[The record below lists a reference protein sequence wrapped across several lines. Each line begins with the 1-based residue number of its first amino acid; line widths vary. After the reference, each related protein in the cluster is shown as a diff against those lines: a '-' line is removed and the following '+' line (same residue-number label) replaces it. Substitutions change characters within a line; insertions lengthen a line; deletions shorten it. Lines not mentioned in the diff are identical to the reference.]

1 MFTLLLIAALVG
13 GMIWFGSFSG
23 KEYIEKHRCFSEN
36 SIVKRFNRLLG
47 DLKKDNLSVVKDK
60 LLNTLAEYRTVKKAQ
75 FVENRTYLTEAL
87 TSVKEQCSIMGNA
100 VYQKAANIRK
110 LKGQIS
116 KEEGAR
122 LVYEYEIHENTYK
135 RLQTASVDLE
145 NKIVLLDTKVVEFD
159 GLLALRKAQIVAMIA
174 DNVSLDDNSFID
186 LKLDSLEQEFKHIA
200 NENENRKHVDKLMG
214 DSTTPQKIK
223 FDQAKYE
230 QLFEAFE

>member
-1 MFTLLLIAALVG
+1 MLTLLLIAALVA
-13 GMIWFGSFSG
+13 GMVWFGSVSG
-23 KEYIEKHRCFSEN
+23 KEYIDKHLCLSEN

-60 LLNTLAEYRTVKKAQ
+60 LLNTLSEYRTVKKAQ

-87 TSVKEQCSIMGNA
+87 TSVKEQCSIMEHA
-100 VYQKAANIRK
+100 VLEKATKIRS
-110 LKGQIS
+110 LKGKIS

-135 RLQTASVDLE
+135 RLQAASSDLE
-145 NKIVLLDTKVVEFD
+145 NKIVLLDSKIVEFD
-159 GLLALRKAQIVAMIA
+159 GCLALRKAQIVAMIA

-230 QLFEAFE
+230 QLFEAFK